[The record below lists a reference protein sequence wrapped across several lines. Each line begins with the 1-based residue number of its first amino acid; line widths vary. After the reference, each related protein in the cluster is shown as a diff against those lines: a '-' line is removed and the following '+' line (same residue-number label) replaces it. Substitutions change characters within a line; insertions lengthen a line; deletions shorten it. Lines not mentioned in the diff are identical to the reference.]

1 MKFFLGLMVGAGITM
16 AIFILLL
23 VFNKN
28 LTLAQNTKPQKSTTM
43 STEKNIILTDKAP
56 SPIGPYSQ
64 AVQVGNML
72 FVSGQIAINP
82 ANNQL
87 ILDDIKTETQMV
99 MKNLEGILKKA
110 GMSFENVVKSTI
122 FLKNMDDFAKVNEV
136 YGSYFPTNP
145 PARETVQVAKL
156 PKDVNVEISVIAV
169 K

>member
-23 VFNKN
+23 VFNKS
-28 LTLAQNTKPQKSTTM
+28 LTLAQNNKPQTSATM
-43 STEKNIILTDKAP
+43 KTERNIILTDKAP
-56 SPIGPYSQ
+56 APIGPYSQ

-82 ANNQL
+82 DKNEL
-87 ILDDIKTETQMV
+87 VLDDIKTETKMV
-99 MKNLEGILKKA
+99 MKNIEGILKKA
-110 GMSFENVVKSTI
+110 GMSFEHVVKSTI
-122 FLKNMDDFAKVNEV
+122 FLKNMDDFAAVNEI
-136 YGSYFPTNP
+136 YGSYFPNNP

>member
-1 MKFFLGLMVGAGITM
+1 MKFFLGLMVGAGVTM

-23 VFNKN
+23 VFNKS
-28 LTLAQNTKPQKSTTM
+28 LTLAQNNKPPKSITM
-43 STEKNIILTDKAP
+43 TTEKNIILTDKSPA
-56 SPIGPYSQ
+56 PIGPYSQ

-87 ILDDIKTETQMV
+87 VLDDIKTETQMV

-122 FLKNMDDFAKVNEV
+122 FLKNMDDFATVNEV
-136 YGSYFPTNP
+136 YGNYFPNNP